1 MHQTMP
7 DHLILSLE
15 AFPPL
20 RSRAAFY
27 RTTIQT
33 VAVADTPMIVEK
45 VLLDVSER
53 VDIRALSATD
63 LRLERLGS
71 AARISTLKSSN
82 LRVRNNTN
90 AHTVNGHAGRPS
102 SGR

>member
-15 AFPPL
+15 ALSPL

-27 RTTIQT
+27 RTMMRT
-33 VAVADTPMIVEK
+33 VAVVDTQMTIEK

-53 VDIRALSATD
+53 LEVRALSATD
-63 LRLERLGS
+63 QILENLGS
-71 AARISTLKSSN
+71 AARISTLKFSS
-82 LRVRNNTN
+82 LKVRNNTN
-90 AHTVNGHAGRPS
+90 AHTINGHAGRPS